1 MVNIL
6 DILIYESGDGGEF
19 QLMNDDIATVSS
31 LTNQVYLALF
41 GGNIEQDTT
50 TEIEIGD
57 ERDDWWGNE
66 YVEVP
71 FNSTFERT
79 LNNVAL
85 NSSGLRQ
92 LENAAKDDMRYF
104 SDYADIEV
112 SATIPDVN
120 KLEITISL
128 NQKSAQKFAVKFVW
142 DNLKNELIE
151 DIII

>member
-41 GGNIEQDTT
+41 GGNIEQDST

>member
-85 NSSGLRQ
+85 NSSGLKQ